1 VNLETLARDVFGR
14 AFSRLDDAASVAM
27 RLAVRAPTSIVM
39 SPLSSLTMI
48 WHPGAL
54 KREASLRT
62 QRRGRF
68 VPAREKIWNGSSILQ
83 KISTRSGMLPTF

>member
-1 VNLETLARDVFGR
+1 VNLETLASDVFGR
-14 AFSRLDDAASVAM
+14 AFSRLDDAASVAS
-27 RLAVRAPTSIVM
+27 LAVRAPTSVAM
-39 SPLSSLTMI
+39 SPLSSLTVI
-48 WHPGAL
+48 WHRGAL

-83 KISTRSGMLPTF
+83 KISTRSAMLPTF